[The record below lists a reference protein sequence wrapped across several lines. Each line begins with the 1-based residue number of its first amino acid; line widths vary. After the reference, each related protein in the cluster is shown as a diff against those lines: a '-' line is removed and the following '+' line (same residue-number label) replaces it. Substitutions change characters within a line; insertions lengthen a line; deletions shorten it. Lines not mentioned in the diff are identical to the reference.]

1 MARNRFDVDEN
12 LETPFNWDQVKRVGQ
27 YVTPYTKKL
36 GRVMLVMVLSQA
48 LALLNP
54 MFVQQALDVAIP
66 GANVPYLILLS
77 TLYFVGILV
86 VLFAARYRIKH
97 LTDVGQDIVHDI
109 RYEMFEHMQHLP
121 FTYFDSRP
129 HGKIST
135 RILNYVNTVS
145 DLLSNVLVNTVLQ
158 VITLLIIVVYML
170 IVDWRLTIYALIG
183 LPVLIIY
190 IMMIKGVQRRAQ
202 QVQNNKS
209 SNLNAYAQESVQG
222 MKITQ
227 LFGREAVNRQIYHG
241 LGTQFRKSVIDVNLP
256 SFSLNPAVEIIS
268 NFIVGFLYVAAVFWL
283 RQENG
288 QPLEPGTIVAFVS
301 YIGYFW
307 NPIAQL
313 ANFYNQLLNGASYVE
328 RIFEMLDEPLVIE
341 NAPDAYDL
349 GDIEGEVKFD
359 HVDFGYE
366 AGVDILKDVNFTIKP
381 GQTIALVGPTGAG
394 KTTIVN
400 LISRFYDTTDGHILI
415 DGHKIKDVTVG
426 SLRSQMGIMM
436 QDPYLFP
443 TTIRENIRYGRM
455 DATDEEVEEA
465 AKSVH
470 AHEFIMRQPEA
481 YDTVIQE
488 RGAGVSAG
496 EMQLI
501 SIARVMLANPKLI
514 ILDEATSSIDTQTEQ
529 ALQLGIDELTK
540 GRTTFT
546 IAHRLSTI
554 RNADRIFYIAN
565 QGIAEDGNHEELL
578 AKGGLYASLYEQQI
592 KEMIEAG
599 AY

>member
-27 YVTPYTKKL
+27 YVTPYTKQL

-241 LGTQFRKSVIDVNLP
+241 LGTQFRRSVIDVNLP